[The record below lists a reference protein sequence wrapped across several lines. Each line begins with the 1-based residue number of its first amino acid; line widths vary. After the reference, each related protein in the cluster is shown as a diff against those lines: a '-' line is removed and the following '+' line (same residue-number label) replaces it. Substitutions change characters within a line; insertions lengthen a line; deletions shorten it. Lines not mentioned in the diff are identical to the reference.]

1 MDEAAAQLRNA
12 INLALSL
19 DQSNSNDNNTNEQRQ
34 NNNNNNLND
43 ELSHHNGNIG
53 SEGTYIS
60 SLSGSTLPSER
71 SNALVASRRKSY
83 YAANSNHN
91 NNVMMDDNDNN
102 RHDIHERHEW
112 QRRRIHAATRVENA
126 VSNYELALFNYHN
139 HQQQQQ
145 NDNNINESKD
155 EQSRQSDSL
164 ALPIIV

>member
-19 DQSNSNDNNTNEQRQ
+19 DKSNSNDDNTNEQRQ
-34 NNNNNNLND
+34 NNNNNNRND

-53 SEGTYIS
+53 SECTYIS

-83 YAANSNHN
+83 YAANNNH
-91 NNVMMDDNDNN
+91 NVMMDDNDNN
-102 RHDIHERHEW
+102 RHGSNERHEW

-126 VSNYELALFNYHN
+126 VSNYELAFGIVQYHITKM
-139 HQQQQQ
+139 HLSYPPSTTQQ
-145 NDNNINESKD
+145 NDIIKTYLSIN
-155 EQSRQSDSL
+155 R
-164 ALPIIV
+164 